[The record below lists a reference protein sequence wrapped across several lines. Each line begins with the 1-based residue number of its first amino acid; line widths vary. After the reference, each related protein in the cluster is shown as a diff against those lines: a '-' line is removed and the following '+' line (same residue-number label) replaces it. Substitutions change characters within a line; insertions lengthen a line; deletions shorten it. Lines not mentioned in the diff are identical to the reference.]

1 MMYKILARICKQP
14 SVNKILTW
22 ILASPTRFVR
32 CYASAIFLSLILLNV
47 FTGAAVFLLDPVI
60 DEAFIGTLRLVTDVC
75 NLVGAF
81 NLGRV
86 AEFLASFREEE

>member
-1 MMYKILARICKQP
+1 MMNKILSMICKQP

-22 ILASPTRFVR
+22 ILVSPTRFAR
-32 CYASAIFLSLILLNV
+32 CYASAIFLFLVLLNV
-47 FTGAAVFLLDPVI
+47 YTGAAVFLLDPVTN
-60 DEAFIGTLRLVTDVC
+60 EAFIGTLRLVTDVF

-86 AEFLASFREEE
+86 AEFLASLREED